1 MLTVKNYFETFDFF
15 QLKLLGRE
23 KNSITPLGV
32 HDCYPRCPVGPSG
45 FAIGLQTAPRIKIK
59 LI

>member
-23 KNSITPLGV
+23 KNSTSTSGM
-32 HDCYPRCPVGPSG
+32 HDCY
-45 FAIGLQTAPRIKIK
+45 IGLQTAPRIKK
-59 LI
+59 N